1 LVDSTERWSNIVIAH
16 GDNINLPVPITDE
29 ITAEM
34 CDSEDER

>member
-1 LVDSTERWSNIVIAH
+1 LVDSTERWSNIVVAH
-16 GDNINLPVPITDE
+16 GENIHLSVHITDE